1 MYPGP
6 VSSYPVDVQYPRQEA
21 ANKLFAVP
29 VLGYLVKTV
38 MLIPHLIVLAILQM
52 VVAVLQYV
60 LWIPV
65 IVLGRYPNWGHL
77 IVGGTLS
84 WHNRVVAYY
93 FGLEETYPA
102 FSLADPGTGREAQML
117 FQPAPT
123 SSRLYAFPL
132 VGYAIKMVV
141 LIPHMIALYVLTLL
155 AMLAILVTWIPV
167 LLTGRYPD
175 WGYTL
180 VGGWNRYF
188 TRYYAYW
195 YGLTDAYPP
204 FRLSS

>member
-1 MYPGP
+1 MYPVQ
-6 VSSYPVDVQYPRQEA
+6 VSSYPVDVHYPPPEDP
-21 ANKLFAVP
+21 NKLFAVP
-29 VLGYLVKTV
+29 VLGLVIKTI
-38 MLIPHLIVLAILQM
+38 MLIPHLVILAILQM
-52 VVAVLQYV
+52 VVGLLQYV

-65 IVLGRYPNWGHL
+65 LFTGRYPDFGHL
-77 IVGGTLS
+77 VVGGTLS

-93 FGLEETYPA
+93 FGLVETYPA

-123 SSRLYAFPL
+123 AGRLYAIPL
-132 VGYAIKMVV
+132 LGYVIRAVV
-141 LIPHMIALYVLTLL
+141 LIPHLIILYVLTLL
-155 AMLAILVTWIPV
+155 AFLAILVTWIPV
-167 LLTGRYPD
+167 LFTGRYPD
-175 WGYTL
+175 WGHTL

-195 YGLTDAYPP
+195 YGLTDTYPP